1 MATKSKHVANIRIGT
16 WLEVDKADRLR
27 AIADREDRSIA
38 SVIRRA
44 VERELELDAAASEA
58 AA

>member
-1 MATKSKHVANIRIGT
+1 MATKSKHVATIHIGT
-16 WLEVDKADRLR
+16 VLEPEKADRLR
-27 AIADREDRSIA
+27 AIAEAEDRSIA

-44 VERELELDAAASEA
+44 VEREIELCEA

>member
-1 MATKSKHVANIRIGT
+1 MTKQGATQGSAIRIGT
-16 WLEVDKADRLR
+16 PVDRGFYDALK

-44 VERELELDAAASEA
+44 LEREIEREA
-58 AA
+58 A